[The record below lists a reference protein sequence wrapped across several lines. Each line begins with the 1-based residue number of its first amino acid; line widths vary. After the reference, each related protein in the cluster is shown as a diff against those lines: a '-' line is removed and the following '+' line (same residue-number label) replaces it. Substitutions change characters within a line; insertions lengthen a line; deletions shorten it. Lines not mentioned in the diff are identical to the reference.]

1 MGSSLGP
8 EVEERGPDSYRCRVV
23 RRFVAA
29 VLGALLCA
37 AAVGCGS
44 SGDDSAAGDKTGPA
58 SALEAT
64 LRRSRLFETKRQ
76 IGLELA
82 AGGDAD
88 VHVGAIQLVTPLYE
102 TVSPTDRD
110 ATLTAGEPARLMP
123 IRYGT
128 ARCDTEPEGP
138 PELVAV
144 IDGEEVRVPLTE
156 HPAGM
161 LTRLRDLECTSAA
174 VLEDVG
180 LGLSGDWTVTDPHTA
195 SGQLTL
201 TQRTP
206 GVTAKV
212 DEVLDNVIFSIATAN
227 ATSPVLTV
235 DDDQPTAAVG
245 VTISASR
252 CDAHALIEY
261 KRTFKFAVE
270 VRIGDDDP
278 VRVDVEAQGDA
289 RAVLEELLRSCI
301 G

>member
-1 MGSSLGP
+1 MT
-8 EVEERGPDSYRCRVV
+8 
-23 RRFVAA
+23 A
-29 VLGALLCA
+29 VLGALLCG
-37 AAVGCGS
+37 AAVGCTS
-44 SGDDSAAGDKTGPA
+44 SGDGSAAGDGTGTG
-58 SALEAT
+58 SGSGLEAT
-64 LRRSRLFETKRQ
+64 LRRSRLFETRRQ

-88 VHVGAIQLVTPLYE
+88 VHVGTIQLVTPLYE
-102 TVSPTDRD
+102 TVPPTDRD
-110 ATLTAGEPARLMP
+110 ATLAAGDGARLMP
-123 IRYGT
+123 IPFGA

-144 IDGEEVRVPLTE
+144 IDGEEVRVALTE

-161 LTRLRDLECTSAA
+161 LARLRDIECASAV
-174 VLEDVG
+174 VLDDVG
-180 LGLSGDWTVTDPHTA
+180 LELSGDWTVTDPHTA

-206 GVTAKV
+206 GVTATV
-212 DEVLDNVIFSIATAN
+212 DEVKDNVIFSVTTAN
-227 ATSPVLTV
+227 ATSPVLSV
-235 DDDQPTAAVG
+235 DDDQPSAAVG

-278 VRVDVEAQGDA
+278 VPVDVEAQGDA
-289 RAVLEELLRSCI
+289 RTALEELLRSCI

>member
-1 MGSSLGP
+1 VRSATF
-8 EVEERGPDSYRCRVV
+8 RRVV
-23 RRFVAA
+23 RWFVAA
-29 VLGALLCA
+29 VLGALLCG
-37 AAVGCGS
+37 AAVGCRS
-44 SGDDSAAGDKTGPA
+44 SGDDSAAGDGTGTGAA

-64 LRRSRLFETKRQ
+64 LRRSRLFETRRQ

-88 VHVGAIQLVTPLYE
+88 VHVGTIQLVTPLYE
-102 TVSPTDRD
+102 TVPPTDRD
-110 ATLTAGEPARLMP
+110 ATLTAGDGARLMP
-123 IRYGT
+123 IPYGT

-161 LTRLRDLECTSAA
+161 LTRLHDIECTSAV
-174 VLEDVG
+174 VLEDAG
-180 LGLSGDWTVTDPHTA
+180 LELSGDWTVTDPHTA

-206 GVTAKV
+206 GVTATV
-212 DEVLDNVIFSIATAN
+212 DEVHDNVIFSITTAN
-227 ATSPVLTV
+227 ATTPILTV
-235 DDDQPTAAVG
+235 DDDQPSAAVG

-278 VRVDVEAQGDA
+278 VPVDVEAQGDA
-289 RAVLEELLRSCI
+289 RTVLEELLRSCI